1 MKKNEFVKSLNV
13 SRETLNS
20 FCEYE
25 NLLSKWNEKIN
36 LVSKNTLVDI
46 WERHFLDSGQ
56 IIKHVEASG
65 KRWVD
70 VGSGAGFP
78 GLVVA
83 LLLRERRIDCD
94 LVLVEKNPKKGFF
107 LKEVIRKLNL
117 SVEVVNDNIY
127 TLEPLNADI
136 LTARA
141 FSDLNNL
148 IEIAFRHRKKEGIC
162 LFLKGENYRIEL
174 DKTLNYWFFDY
185 DIVDSLSSSS
195 GKIIRVKQ
203 IFKRIGEQNL

>member
-1 MKKNEFVKSLNV
+1 MKKNKFVKSLNV
-13 SRETLNS
+13 SRETLNC
-20 FCEYE
+20 FYEYKT
-25 NLLSKWNEKIN
+25 LLSKWNEKIN

-46 WERHFLDSGQ
+46 WERHFLASGQ

-83 LLLRERRIDCD
+83 LLLRDRKIDCE

-141 FSDLNNL
+141 FSELNNL

-185 DIVDSLSSSS
+185 DIIGSLSSSS
-195 GKIIRVKQ
+195 GKIIRVKK
-203 IFKRIGEQNL
+203 IFKR

>member
-13 SRETLNS
+13 SRETLNG
-20 FCEYE
+20 FYEYKA
-25 NLLSKWNEKIN
+25 LLCKWNEKIN
-36 LVSKNTLVDI
+36 LVSKHTLINI

-56 IIKHVEASG
+56 IIINVEASG

-83 LLLRERRIDCD
+83 LLLRDRKVDCD
-94 LVLVEKNPKKGFF
+94 LVLVEKHPKKVFF

-141 FSDLNNL
+141 FSELNNL
-148 IEIAFRHRKKEGIC
+148 MEIAFRHRKKEGIC
-162 LFLKGENYRIEL
+162 LFLKGENYKIEL

-185 DIVDSLSSSS
+185 DIVGSLSSSS
-195 GKIIRVKQ
+195 LLER
-203 IFKRIGEQNL
+203 

>member
-13 SRETLNS
+13 SRETLNG
-20 FCEYE
+20 FYEYE
-25 NLLSKWNEKIN
+25 TLLSKWNEKIN

-56 IIKHVEASG
+56 IIKHVEVSG

-83 LLLRERRIDCD
+83 LLLRDRKIDCD
-94 LVLVEKNPKKGFF
+94 LVVVEKNPKKVFF
-107 LKEVIRKLNL
+107 LNEVIRKLNL
-117 SVEVVNDNIY
+117 SVEVVNDNIDN
-127 TLEPLNADI
+127 LEPLNADI

-141 FSDLNNL
+141 FSELNNL

-162 LFLKGENYRIEL
+162 LFLKGENYRMEL

-185 DIVDSLSSSS
+185 DIIDSLSSSS
-195 GKIIRVKQ
+195 GKIIRVKK
-203 IFKRIGEQNL
+203 IFKR

>member
-1 MKKNEFVKSLNV
+1 MKRNEFIKSLNV
-13 SRETLNS
+13 SRETLKG
-20 FCEYE
+20 FYEYKT
-25 NLLSKWNEKIN
+25 LLSKWNDKIN

-56 IIKHVEASG
+56 IIKHVEALG

-83 LLLRERRIDCD
+83 LLLRDRKIDCN

-107 LKEVIRKLNL
+107 LNEVIRKLNL
-117 SVEVVNDNIY
+117 SVEVINDNID

-141 FSDLNNL
+141 FSELNNL

-195 GKIIRVKQ
+195 GKIIRVKK
-203 IFKRIGEQNL
+203 IFKR

>member
-1 MKKNEFVKSLNV
+1 MKQKEFIKRMDV
-13 SRETLNS
+13 SRETLNG
-20 FCEYE
+20 FHEYVV
-25 NLLSKWNEKIN
+25 LLSKWNKKIN

-83 LLLRERRIDCD
+83 LLLRDRKIDCD

-117 SVEVVNDNIY
+117 SVEVVNDNID

-141 FSDLNNL
+141 FSELNNL

-185 DIVDSLSSSS
+185 DIIDSLSSSS
-195 GKIIRVKQ
+195 GKIIRVKK
-203 IFKRIGEQNL
+203 IFKR

>member
-13 SRETLNS
+13 SRETLKS
-20 FCEYE
+20 FYEYE
-25 NLLSKWNEKIN
+25 ALLSKWNEKIN
-36 LVSKNTLVDI
+36 LVSKNTLVNI

-78 GLVVA
+78 GLVVS
-83 LLLRERRIDCD
+83 LLLRDRRIDCE

-117 SVEVVNDNIY
+117 SVEVVNDNID

-141 FSDLNNL
+141 FSELNNL

-195 GKIIRVKQ
+195 GKIIRVKK
-203 IFKRIGEQNL
+203 IFKR

>member
-13 SRETLNS
+13 SRETLNG
-20 FCEYE
+20 FYEYKT
-25 NLLSKWNEKIN
+25 LLCKWNEKIN
-36 LVSKNTLVDI
+36 LVSKHTLINI

-56 IIKHVEASG
+56 IIIDVDASG

-83 LLLRERRIDCD
+83 LLLRDRKVDCD
-94 LVLVEKNPKKGFF
+94 LILVEKHPKKVFF

-141 FSDLNNL
+141 FSELNNL
-148 IEIAFRHRKKEGIC
+148 MEIAFRHRKKEGIC
-162 LFLKGENYRIEL
+162 LFLKGENYKIEL
-174 DKTLNYWFFDY
+174 DKTLNNWFFDY
-185 DIVDSLSSSS
+185 DIVGSLSSSS
-195 GKIIRVKQ
+195 GNIIRVKK
-203 IFKRIGEQNL
+203 IFKR

>member
-13 SRETLNS
+13 SRETLKG
-20 FCEYE
+20 FYEYE

-83 LLLRERRIDCD
+83 LLLRDKKIDCD
-94 LVLVEKNPKKGFF
+94 LVLVEKNLKKGFF

-117 SVEVVNDNIY
+117 SVEVVNDNID

-141 FSDLNNL
+141 FSELNNL

-195 GKIIRVKQ
+195 GKIIRVKK
-203 IFKRIGEQNL
+203 IFKR

>member
-1 MKKNEFVKSLNV
+1 MKRNEFIKNLNV
-13 SRETLNS
+13 SRETLKA
-20 FCEYE
+20 FFEYKT
-25 NLLSKWNEKIN
+25 LLFKWNEKIN

-83 LLLRERRIDCD
+83 LLLRDRKIDCN

-107 LKEVIRKLNL
+107 LNEVIRKLNL
-117 SVEVVNDNIY
+117 NVEVVNDNIY

-141 FSDLNNL
+141 FSELNNL
-148 IEIAFRHRKKEGIC
+148 IEISFRHRKKEGIC
-162 LFLKGENYRIEL
+162 LFLKGENYRFEL

-185 DIVDSLSSSS
+185 DVVDSLSSSS
-195 GKIIRVKQ
+195 GKIIRVKN
-203 IFKRIGEQNL
+203 ILKR

>member
-13 SRETLNS
+13 SRETLNG
-20 FCEYE
+20 FYEYE
-25 NLLSKWNEKIN
+25 TLLSKWNKKIN

-83 LLLRERRIDCD
+83 LLLRDRKIDCD

-107 LKEVIRKLNL
+107 LNEVIRKLNL
-117 SVEVVNDNIY
+117 SVEVINDNID

-141 FSDLNNL
+141 FSELNNL
-148 IEIAFRHRKKEGIC
+148 IEIAFRHRKREGIC

-185 DIVDSLSSSS
+185 DVVDSLSSSS
-195 GKIIRVKQ
+195 GKIIRVKK
-203 IFKRIGEQNL
+203 IFKR

>member
-13 SRETLNS
+13 SRETLKS
-20 FCEYE
+20 FYEYE
-25 NLLSKWNEKIN
+25 FLLSKWNEKIN

-56 IIKHVEASG
+56 IIKHVEVSG

-83 LLLRERRIDCD
+83 LLLRDRKIDCD
-94 LVLVEKNPKKGFF
+94 LVLVEKNSKKGFF
-107 LKEVIRKLNL
+107 LNEVIRKLNL
-117 SVEVVNDNIY
+117 SVEVVNDNIDN
-127 TLEPLNADI
+127 LEPLNADI

-141 FSDLNNL
+141 FSELNNL

-162 LFLKGENYRIEL
+162 LFLKGENYRSEL

-185 DIVDSLSSSS
+185 DVVDSLSSSS
-195 GKIIRVKQ
+195 GKIIRVKK
-203 IFKRIGEQNL
+203 IFKR

>member
-1 MKKNEFVKSLNV
+1 MKKNKFVKSLNV
-13 SRETLNS
+13 SRETLND
-20 FCEYE
+20 FYEYE
-25 NLLSKWNEKIN
+25 TLLYKWNEKIN

-83 LLLRERRIDCD
+83 LLLRDRKIDCD

-107 LKEVIRKLNL
+107 LNEVIRKLNL
-117 SVEVVNDNIY
+117 SIEVVNDNID

-141 FSDLNNL
+141 FSELNNL

-185 DIVDSLSSSS
+185 DIVGSLSSSS
-195 GKIIRVKQ
+195 GKIIRVKK
-203 IFKRIGEQNL
+203 IFKR

>member
-13 SRETLNS
+13 SRETLNG
-20 FCEYE
+20 FYEYE
-25 NLLSKWNEKIN
+25 TLLSKWNEKIN

-56 IIKHVEASG
+56 IIKHVEVSG

-83 LLLRERRIDCD
+83 LLLRDRKIDCD

-107 LKEVIRKLNL
+107 LNEVIRKLNL
-117 SVEVVNDNIY
+117 SVEVVNDNIDN
-127 TLEPLNADI
+127 LEPLNADV

-141 FSDLNNL
+141 FSELNNL

-185 DIVDSLSSSS
+185 DIVDSLSSPS
-195 GKIIRVKQ
+195 GKIIRVKK
-203 IFKRIGEQNL
+203 IFKR

>member
-1 MKKNEFVKSLNV
+1 MKRNGFIKSLNV
-13 SRETLNS
+13 SRETLKC
-20 FCEYE
+20 FYEYKT
-25 NLLSKWNEKIN
+25 LLSKWNEKIN

-83 LLLRERRIDCD
+83 LLLRDREIDCN

-107 LKEVIRKLNL
+107 LNEVIRKLNL
-117 SVEVVNDNIY
+117 NVEVVNDNIY

-141 FSDLNNL
+141 FSELNNL
-148 IEIAFRHRKKEGIC
+148 IEISFRHRKKEGLC
-162 LFLKGENYRIEL
+162 LFLKGENYGFEL

-185 DIVDSLSSSS
+185 DVVESLSSSS
-195 GKIIRVKQ
+195 GKIIRVKK
-203 IFKRIGEQNL
+203 IFKR

>member
-1 MKKNEFVKSLNV
+1 MKNNEFVKSLDV

-20 FCEYE
+20 FYEYE
-25 NLLSKWNEKIN
+25 ALLSKWNEKIN

-83 LLLRERRIDCD
+83 LLLRDRKIACD

-107 LKEVIRKLNL
+107 LNEVIRKLNL
-117 SVEVVNDNIY
+117 SVEVVNDNIDI
-127 TLEPLNADI
+127 LEPLNADI

-141 FSDLNNL
+141 FSELNNL

-162 LFLKGENYRIEL
+162 LFLKGENYRVEL
-174 DKTLNYWFFDY
+174 DKTLNYWYFDY
-185 DIVDSLSSSS
+185 DIVESLSSSS
-195 GKIIRVKQ
+195 GKIIRVKK
-203 IFKRIGEQNL
+203 IFKR

>member
-1 MKKNEFVKSLNV
+1 LKKNEFVKSLNV
-13 SRETLNS
+13 SRETLNG
-20 FCEYE
+20 FYEYKT
-25 NLLSKWNEKIN
+25 LLCKWNEKIN
-36 LVSKNTLVDI
+36 LVSKHTLINI

-56 IIKHVEASG
+56 IIIDVDASG

-83 LLLRERRIDCD
+83 LLLRDRKVDCD
-94 LVLVEKNPKKGFF
+94 LILVEKHPKKVFF

-117 SVEVVNDNIY
+117 SVEVVNENIY

-141 FSDLNNL
+141 FSELNNL
-148 IEIAFRHRKKEGIC
+148 MEIAFRHRKKEGIC
-162 LFLKGENYRIEL
+162 LFLKGENYKIEL
-174 DKTLNYWFFDY
+174 DKTLNNWFFDY
-185 DIVDSLSSSS
+185 DIVGSLSSSS
-195 GKIIRVKQ
+195 GNIIRVKK
-203 IFKRIGEQNL
+203 IFKR

>member
-13 SRETLNS
+13 SRETLNG
-20 FCEYE
+20 FYEYE
-25 NLLSKWNEKIN
+25 TILSKWNEKIN

-56 IIKHVEASG
+56 IIKHVEVSG

-83 LLLRERRIDCD
+83 LLLRDRKIDCD

-107 LKEVIRKLNL
+107 LNEVIRKLNL
-117 SVEVVNDNIY
+117 SVEVVNGNVD

-141 FSDLNNL
+141 FSELNNL
-148 IEIAFRHRKKEGIC
+148 IEIAFRHRKKAGIC

-195 GKIIRVKQ
+195 GKIIRVKK
-203 IFKRIGEQNL
+203 IFKR

>member
-13 SRETLNS
+13 SRETLNG
-20 FCEYE
+20 FYEYE
-25 NLLSKWNEKIN
+25 TLLSKWNEKIN

-56 IIKHVEASG
+56 IIKHVEVSG

-83 LLLRERRIDCD
+83 LLLRDRKIDCD

-117 SVEVVNDNIY
+117 SVEVVNDNID

-141 FSDLNNL
+141 FSELNNL
-148 IEIAFRHRKKEGIC
+148 IEISFRHRKKEGLC
-162 LFLKGENYRIEL
+162 LFLKGENYRFEL

-185 DIVDSLSSSS
+185 DVVESLSSSS
-195 GKIIRVKQ
+195 GKIIRVKK
-203 IFKRIGEQNL
+203 IFKR

>member
-13 SRETLNS
+13 SRETLDG

-25 NLLSKWNEKIN
+25 TLLLKWNEKIN

-83 LLLRERRIDCD
+83 LLLRDRKVDCD
-94 LVLVEKNPKKGFF
+94 LVLVEKNQKKVLF
-107 LKEVIRKLNL
+107 LNEVIRKLNL
-117 SVEVVNDNIY
+117 SVKVVNYNIY

-141 FSDLNNL
+141 FSELNNL
-148 IEIAFRHRKKEGIC
+148 MEIAFRHRKKEGIC

-185 DIVDSLSSSS
+185 DIVNSDSNSS
-195 GKIIRVKQ
+195 GNIIRVKN
-203 IFKRIGEQNL
+203 ILKR

>member
-1 MKKNEFVKSLNV
+1 MKKYEFVKSLNV
-13 SRETLNS
+13 SRETLNG
-20 FCEYE
+20 FYEYE
-25 NLLSKWNEKIN
+25 TLLSKWNEKIN

-56 IIKHVEASG
+56 IIKHVDASG

-83 LLLRERRIDCD
+83 LLLRDRKIDCD
-94 LVLVEKNPKKGFF
+94 LVLVEKNPKKCFF
-107 LKEVIRKLNL
+107 LNEVMRKLNL
-117 SVEVVNDNIY
+117 RVEVVNDNIH

-136 LTARA
+136 LTTRA
-141 FSDLNNL
+141 FSELNNL
-148 IEIAFRHRKKEGIC
+148 IEIAFHHLKKKGIC

-195 GKIIRVKQ
+195 GKIIRVKK
-203 IFKRIGEQNL
+203 IFKR

>member
-13 SRETLNS
+13 SRETLNG
-20 FCEYE
+20 FYEYE
-25 NLLSKWNEKIN
+25 TLLSKWNEKIN

-83 LLLRERRIDCD
+83 LLLRDRKIDCD

-117 SVEVVNDNIY
+117 SVEVVNDNID

-141 FSDLNNL
+141 FSELNNL

-185 DIVDSLSSSS
+185 DIVGSLSSSS
-195 GKIIRVKQ
+195 GKIIRVKK
-203 IFKRIGEQNL
+203 IFKR

>member
-13 SRETLNS
+13 SRETLS
-20 FCEYE
+20 GFYEYKT
-25 NLLSKWNEKIN
+25 LLYKWNEKIN
-36 LVSKNTLVDI
+36 LVSKHTLINI

-56 IIKHVEASG
+56 IIINVEASG

-83 LLLRERRIDCD
+83 LLLRDRKVDCD
-94 LVLVEKNPKKGFF
+94 LVLVEKHPKKVFF

-141 FSDLNNL
+141 FSELNNL
-148 IEIAFRHRKKEGIC
+148 MEIAFRHRKKEGIC
-162 LFLKGENYRIEL
+162 LFLKGENYKIEL
-174 DKTLNYWFFDY
+174 DKTLNNWFFDY
-185 DIVDSLSSSS
+185 DIVGSLSSSS
-195 GKIIRVKQ
+195 GNIIRVKK
-203 IFKRIGEQNL
+203 IFKR

>member
-1 MKKNEFVKSLNV
+1 MQEDSLKSNEFIKSLNV
-13 SRETLNS
+13 SRETLKG
-20 FCEYE
+20 FYEYKT
-25 NLLSKWNEKIN
+25 LLSKWNEKIN

-83 LLLRERRIDCD
+83 LLLRDRKIDCN
-94 LVLVEKNPKKGFF
+94 LVLVEKNPKKSFF
-107 LKEVIRKLNL
+107 LNEVIRKLNL
-117 SVEVVNDNIY
+117 SVEVVNNNIY
-127 TLEPLNADI
+127 TLDPLNADI

-141 FSDLNNL
+141 FSELNNL

-185 DIVDSLSSSS
+185 DILDSLSSSS
-195 GKIIRVKQ
+195 GKIIRVKK
-203 IFKRIGEQNL
+203 IFKR

>member
-1 MKKNEFVKSLNV
+1 MKKYEFVKSLNV
-13 SRETLNS
+13 SRETLNG

-25 NLLSKWNEKIN
+25 TLLSKWNEKIN

-83 LLLRERRIDCD
+83 LLLRDRKIDCD

-107 LKEVIRKLNL
+107 LSEVIRKLKL
-117 SVEVVNDNIY
+117 SVEVVNDNID

-141 FSDLNNL
+141 FSELNNL
-148 IEIAFRHRKKEGIC
+148 IEISFRHRKKEGLC
-162 LFLKGENYRIEL
+162 LFLKGENYRFEL

-195 GKIIRVKQ
+195 GKIIRVKK
-203 IFKRIGEQNL
+203 IFKR